1 MEGVIFGLFALSFIL
16 LISMVHHIRAIW
28 RPGISMSRPLL
39 IKRVRILGIAGGFFL
54 LLAVLLV
61 YR

>member
-16 LISMVHHIRAIW
+16 LISMIHHIRSIW
-28 RPGISMSRPLL
+28 RPGISRSRNLL
-39 IKRVRILGIAGGFFL
+39 MRRAKVLGIAGSAIL
-54 LLAVLLV
+54 LFAVLLL

>member
-1 MEGVIFGLFALSFIL
+1 MEGIIFGLFALSFIL
-16 LISMVHHIRAIW
+16 LISMIHHIRSIW

-39 IKRVRILGIAGGFFL
+39 IKRARALGIAGGFILLIAIL
-54 LLAVLLV
+54 LL